1 MKFVIAKMLDE
12 NNNPI
17 FLKQINYK
25 NKEELELLEKTLNLE
40 EEFKE
45 VDVDKLFKTLL
56 KIRKSYDIDE
66 IKDDFCK
73 EIKEENITNIYN
85 NLLKASNVYYKQV
98 DFLFY
103 FLAPFTKIEDDK
115 IKLLDN
121 LKLLINASDI
131 SLDS

>member
-25 NKEELELLEKTLNLE
+25 NKEELELLEKTLSLE
-40 EEFKE
+40 KEFKE
-45 VDVDKLFKTLL
+45 IDVDKLFKTLL

-73 EIKEENITNIYN
+73 EIKEENMNNIYN

-103 FLAPFTKIEDDK
+103 FLAPFTKIVDNK
-115 IKLLDN
+115 IELLDD
-121 LKLLINASDI
+121 LKLLINTSDI
-131 SLDS
+131 SLKS